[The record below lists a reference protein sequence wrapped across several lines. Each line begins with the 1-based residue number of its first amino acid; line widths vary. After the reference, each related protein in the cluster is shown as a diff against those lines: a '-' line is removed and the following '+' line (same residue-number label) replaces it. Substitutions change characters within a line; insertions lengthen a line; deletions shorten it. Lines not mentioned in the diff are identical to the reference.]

1 MISYHTLFKQ
11 TLKQYNSKMQND
23 PNFFRGRTE
32 QEAMGYMVAIN
43 SFRDELMTPTLENKD
58 TPRLS
63 KALPVV
69 SGSYDEIEIGK
80 WLYDIE
86 LVARA
91 QAKNLGDFT
100 LSHED
105 IASKVFRNES
115 KAPEKPSLEFLY
127 SSIRI
132 IAFVITLVFVYQC
145 ILVPTF
151 SYIPKAA
158 YPLLNNPL
166 FSYTVILIVF
176 LSTFYILSILPIPV
190 VKIFYARNIRF
201 FVALPIIAY
210 IYILPFELLKNELET
225 RANVFL
231 ATTVFLTLVTRSLF
245 LNTNLPAGYHG
256 LDVRRAKILLDVSSA
271 ELAATSTLLFIKPL
285 NHILSIPY
293 ILPLWFIFLLVIAA
307 ILTDCISTHF
317 DHFLSRFY

>member
-43 SFRDELMTPTLENKD
+43 SFRDELITPTLENKD

-127 SSIRI
+127 SSIQI
-132 IAFVITLVFVYQC
+132 IAFVITLVC
-145 ILVPTF
+145 ILVLTF
-151 SYIPKAA
+151 SYIPKA
-158 YPLLNNPL
+158 LLNNPL
-166 FSYTVILIVF
+166 FSYTALLIVF
-176 LSTFYILSILPIPV
+176 LSTLYILSRLPIPV
-190 VKIFYARNIRF
+190 VKIFYARNIKF

-285 NHILSIPY
+285 DHILSFPY
-293 ILPLWFIFLLVIAA
+293 TLPLWFIFLLFIAA
-307 ILTDCISTHF
+307 ILTDYISTHF